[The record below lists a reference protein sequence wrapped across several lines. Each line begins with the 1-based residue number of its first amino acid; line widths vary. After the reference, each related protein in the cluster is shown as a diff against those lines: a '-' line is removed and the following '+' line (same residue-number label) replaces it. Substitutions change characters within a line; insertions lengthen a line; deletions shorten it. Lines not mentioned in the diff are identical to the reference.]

1 LNRAIRR
8 REGFEIGMIL
18 RSFFF
23 AFAFAAVCIP
33 LVHAQSAQTEISD
46 KTLKTLKALAWQS
59 LPSKIV
65 ISEKSVV
72 EIDKSDPAKIIIP
85 DEDAREIVRV
95 AHLSARA
102 RRCDLNELVLAN
114 RDALL
119 RREKAKKKWTDA
131 QLQYINS
138 LHLYTVQLL
147 IGKIDSD
154 EADRQRMQH
163 DANAAAA
170 PALTGNAST
179 CNEKEKQEISAAV
192 EANWKLAGK
201 S

>member
-1 LNRAIRR
+1 
-8 REGFEIGMIL
+8 MVL

-23 AFAFAAVCIP
+23 ALAMGSACISIAC
-33 LVHAQSAQTEISD
+33 AQSPRTEISD
-46 KTLKTLKALAWQS
+46 RDLKTLKILAWQS

-65 ISEKSVV
+65 ISEKVVV

-85 DEDAREIVRV
+85 DEDAREIVHV

-102 RRCDLNELVLAN
+102 RRCNLNELVLAN

-119 RREKAKKKWTDA
+119 RREKARKKWSDA

-147 IGKIDSD
+147 IGKIEGADGEKPKSQRDS
-154 EADRQRMQH
+154 
-163 DANAAAA
+163 
-170 PALTGNAST
+170 
-179 CNEKEKQEISAAV
+179 
-192 EANWKLAGK
+192 
-201 S
+201 

>member
-1 LNRAIRR
+1 MV
-8 REGFEIGMIL
+8 F

-23 AFAFAAVCIP
+23 ALTMGLACISIA
-33 LVHAQSAQTEISD
+33 HAQSRQAEISD
-46 KTLKTLKALAWQS
+46 KTLKTLKALAWRS
-59 LPSKIV
+59 LPSRIV
-65 ISEKSVV
+65 ISEKVVV

-102 RRCDLNELVLAN
+102 RSCDLNELVLAN
-114 RDALL
+114 REALL
-119 RREKAKKKWTDA
+119 RREKARKKWTEA

-147 IGKIDSD
+147 IGKIEGADGEKPKLPRDS
-154 EADRQRMQH
+154 AAKAPMQP
-163 DANAAAA
+163 DNSSA
-170 PALTGNAST
+170 
-179 CNEKEKQEISAAV
+179 CNEKEKQDISSAV
-192 EANWKLAGK
+192 EANWKLGGK